1 VHEPVEGEK
10 DVDQEVFDDTDFYQA
25 LLREVV
31 GSGDA
36 ANLNGGGAYASFNNV
51 SKKKASATLDPKAS
65 KGRKI
70 RYHVHEKL
78 LSFMPPVPTNT
89 WEKEQIDELFRG
101 LLGGNAEL
109 EEQPAASSEA
119 MEAGQQIRI
128 F

>member
-1 VHEPVEGEK
+1 M
-10 DVDQEVFDDTDFYQA
+10 
-25 LLREVV
+25 LREVV
-31 GSGDA
+31 GTGDA
-36 ANLNGGGAYASFNNV
+36 ANLNGGAYASFNNV

-101 LLGGNAEL
+101 LLGGNAEMEEERPTSTL
-109 EEQPAASSEA
+109 EDVEV
-119 MEAGQQIRI
+119 GQQIRI